1 MYFLWER
8 DGTEH
13 SNHCKFFFSDLIDEV
28 NYENLL
34 FQAYILV
41 SKTRFSYSDVKQ
53 MTKLERALF
62 IKFYTEEL
70 KAQED
75 AYKQYNSK

>member
-1 MYFLWER
+1 
-8 DGTEH
+8 
-13 SNHCKFFFSDLIDEV
+13 LIDEV
-28 NYENLL
+28 NIENLL

-41 SKTRFSYSDVKQ
+41 SKARFSYSDVKQ

-62 IKFYTEEL
+62 IKFYTAEL

-75 AYKQYNSK
+75 AYKQYQR